1 MCATSK
7 ATAPA
12 IPLQLRVRSSS
23 TCKIISGKTFLA
35 FQTPPPPK
43 KKKNSS
49 LIFRMS

>member
-1 MCATSK
+1 MCASSK

-35 FQTPPPPK
+35 FKSPPPPPH
-43 KKKNSS
+43 NSS
-49 LIFRMS
+49 LIFRIS